1 MWNNYNVTGIVL
13 DILHMISILIFK
25 ITHKVSGNIPI
36 FSYGKLYIKLTIL
49 SVKFSGIHIVAQP
62 SLPFISRTFFTFPK

>member
-25 ITHKVSGNIPI
+25 ITQKVSGNIPI
-36 FSYGKLYIKLTIL
+36 FSMVNYT
-49 SVKFSGIHIVAQP
+49 
-62 SLPFISRTFFTFPK
+62 